1 MESKF
6 DLTTL
11 LSALKANIKEWIEI
25 RIRLLKLELFEKISV
40 LGSFLIYCVII
51 INLLF
56 FIFLFAFVALSL
68 LLGKWLNSIAYGFA
82 VVSLFYLV
90 ILAVLLIFR
99 KCIFTGIQ
107 NLLLKELNPESK
119 DEPVL

>member
-11 LSALKANIKEWIEI
+11 LSTLKANLKEWVEI

-40 LGSFLIYCVII
+40 LGSFIIYGLVI

-56 FIFLFAFVALSL
+56 FIFLFAFIALGL
-68 LLGKWLNSIAYGFA
+68 LLGKWLNSIACGFA
-82 VVSLFYLV
+82 AVSLFYLV

-107 NLLLKELNPESK
+107 NLLLKELNPGTK
-119 DEPVL
+119 DDPVL